1 MACLDVHLQSRF
13 ESGTPTLDGSYFL
26 SLAGKGDEYR
36 PTLVQRH
43 ASVENGA
50 DSLIVNGSKPPVQGV
65 EQVRFLQRIE
75 ITYMTEKEKNIQLK
89 KIRAKIANLTEAYEK
104 SVGSLEDQL
113 YTLEAVV
120 TEEEKVRIELAGVAE
135 AYYDEVKWRKHVEE
149 NQIHNLC

>member
-1 MACLDVHLQSRF
+1 
-13 ESGTPTLDGSYFL
+13 
-26 SLAGKGDEYR
+26 
-36 PTLVQRH
+36 
-43 ASVENGA
+43 
-50 DSLIVNGSKPPVQGV
+50 
-65 EQVRFLQRIE
+65 
-75 ITYMTEKEKNIQLK
+75 MTEKEKNIQLK